1 MRGLF
6 PLCCLPLLA
15 CAHTLT
21 PLEVAT
27 ATAVAGKEQVDQAT
41 HTIDAQIE
49 ADLRPR
55 LAPCGVDAAC
65 LDRAKVATREVLGA
79 RIRLGLQLVAAQRQ
93 AVTAVRAARA
103 CDTDSCR
110 TSQTAAITVAE
121 AEVGRLLVQLEHTP
135 PLPGQPAPT
144 PAPALPAPT
153 PTTTPKR
160 EEPNS

>member
-6 PLCCLPLLA
+6 PLCCLHLLA
-15 CAHTLT
+15 CAHQLT

-27 ATAVAGKEQVDQAT
+27 ATAVAGKEQVDAAT
-41 HTIDAQIE
+41 HSLDAQIE

-65 LDRAKVATREVLGA
+65 LDKAKEATRAALGP
-79 RIRLGLQLVAAQRQ
+79 RITIGLQLVVAQRQ

-110 TSQTAAITVAE
+110 TIQTAAITVAE
-121 AEVGRLLVQLEHTP
+121 AEVARLLVQLEHTP
-135 PLPGQPAPT
+135 PVPGQPAPT
-144 PAPALPAPT
+144 PAPAMPVTPAP
-153 PTTTPKR
+153 TTPKR
-160 EEPNS
+160 EEPQS